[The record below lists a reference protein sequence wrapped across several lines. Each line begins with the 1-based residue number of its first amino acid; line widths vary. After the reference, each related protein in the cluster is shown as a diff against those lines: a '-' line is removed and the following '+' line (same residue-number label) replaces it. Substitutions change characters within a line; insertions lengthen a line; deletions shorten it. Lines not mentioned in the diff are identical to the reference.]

1 MNLQVH
7 QHTNQ
12 LINQPTHQ
20 LANSPTCKLINSQS
34 PQLTVLNCYLLFLQY
49 RSSFHSVLA
58 KIQVKK
64 QVNYYYFLLFTSS
77 NVSVFENITSILHHL
92 AFLVWSQARNFSCPI
107 THIQTLKPYF
117 LTAILPFLVLFLMV
131 LKGFVYTIAAYFYAF
146 CLPFS
151 SILHCVLHHFTLRFA
166 PKRIA
171 FSTKTHCV
179 QHQNALHLAPY
190 CSTFSNKQP
199 KSWPKWRLS

>member
-12 LINQPTHQ
+12 LTNQLTNLPIHQ
-20 LANSPTCKLINSQS
+20 LANSSTHHLPNSQP

-49 RSSFHSVLA
+49 RSGFHSVLA

-64 QVNYYYFLLFTSS
+64 QVNYYCFLLFTSS

-92 AFLVWSQARNFSCPI
+92 AFLVWSSARNFSCPI
-107 THIQTLKPYF
+107 AHFQTLKTYF
-117 LTAILPFLVLFLMV
+117 LTAILPFLAFFLMS
-131 LKGFVYTIAAYFYAF
+131 LRGFVYTIAAYFYAF

-151 SILHCVLHHFTLRFA
+151 CILHCVLHHFTLRFA
-166 PKRIA
+166 PKRIV
-171 FSTKTHCV
+171 FSSKTHCV
-179 QHQNALHLAPY
+179 QHQNILQLAPY
-190 CSTFSNKQP
+190 CTTFSRN
-199 KSWPKWRLS
+199 